1 LRLIRRSPEGST
13 MRTTLVLAGLLLA
26 GALGVSSAAA
36 QQPSFQP
43 IPGQP
48 VSLKIFQLKNADAR
62 KLSQVITDILGN
74 RITSVTVDHRTNSLI
89 VAADKDTLEVARAL
103 IARLDTGPKK

>member
-1 LRLIRRSPEGST
+1 MSR
-13 MRTTLVLAGLLLA
+13 TLVFAGLLLITA
-26 GALGVSSAAA
+26 PGVLKAA
-36 QQPSFQP
+36 QPQPSLQPP

-48 VSLKIFQLKNADAR
+48 VSIKIFPLKNADAR

-74 RITSVTVDHRTNSLI
+74 RITSVTVDDRTNSLI

-103 IARLDTGPKK
+103 ITKLDEPAKPKK